1 MAQVSICCGLRPEDF
16 WNATPWETNAL
27 AQAYM
32 ENRKASH
39 KRQAW
44 FTAHLMAAGGN
55 LKPGTRIKRLI
66 QQLNAPVEKTPD
78 MMEITSFEQLK
89 AWEAERARLQEAKDD
104 PDGRNNDDDR
114 KV

>member
-1 MAQVSICCGLRPEDF
+1 MAQVCICCGLRPEDF

-27 AQAYM
+27 AQAYI

-44 FTAHLMAAGGN
+44 FTAHIMTATGN
-55 LKPGTRIKRLI
+55 FKRGSGKRIL
-66 QQLNAPVEKTPD
+66 QQLNSPVEKAPD
-78 MMEITSFEQLK
+78 MREITSFEQLK
-89 AWEAERARLQEAKDD
+89 AWETEHAKFIEAKDD